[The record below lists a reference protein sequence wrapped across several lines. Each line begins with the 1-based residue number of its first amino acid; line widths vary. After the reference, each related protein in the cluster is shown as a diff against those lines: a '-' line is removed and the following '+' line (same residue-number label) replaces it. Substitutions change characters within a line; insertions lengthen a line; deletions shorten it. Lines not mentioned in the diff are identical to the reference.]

1 MPGGLNKVDVVAD
14 NLKRNPWR
22 EFPIEREERKTKRRG
37 AANDSD
43 SDIDESQIPQ
53 DKNLLVPESEIRQ
66 ILTKSRKHN
75 DLIRSIQFISCTDR
89 PLILT
94 GSTDRLVHL
103 IDLET
108 STIVGTLK

>member
-1 MPGGLNKVDVVAD
+1 MRPVDVTD
-14 NLKRNPWR
+14 NEKRNPWR
-22 EFPIEREERKTKRRG
+22 VFPIEREERKTKRRG